1 MIDRDNNDEVDDNE
15 DDEDTLGST
24 LFDDVD
30 EEGSVLA
37 DLKDTIKS
45 LFKTLDYDQKEELI
59 YILDNIE
66 SVPWDWKKWVK

>member
-1 MIDRDNNDEVDDNE
+1 MLDRDNNDEADDNE
-15 DDEDTLGST
+15 DEDSIGCT

-37 DLKDTIKS
+37 DLKDTVKS

-66 SVPWDWKKWVK
+66 SVPWDWKKWIK